1 MTVRWKTCR
10 EDLVYCRRCHS
21 TFKKHGLFLW
31 VNKKQSQST
40 VPPGTPSPAWPLG
53 LTPCSWPNT
62 PWQPPWSPTPGDAV
76 TGTVPRSHRVLA
88 LRVPSLALVQ
98 PWHCGPAWQ
107 SPWTLASKLT
117 SWPKH
122 GPASSP
128 WGSLALGWTWFSSVP
143 LTFLRVGQ
151 PWAARPWLRVLHSFW
166 HPSCWMMC
174 KVWTTCEHL
183 KFPSYLFL
191 QNRSIFSWVIVIFS
205 LSDYIWASEITCQ
218 ASFVETHLYGIH
230 LDRKEDLLLLYKK
243 QNMFVFVLF

>member
-1 MTVRWKTCR
+1 MGQR
-10 EDLVYCRRCHS
+10 EAVPEHSITRHPQPCLATGAHPLLLAQHPMAAPMVPHPRRHCDRNS
-21 TFKKHGLFLW
+21 P
-31 VNKKQSQST
+31 Q
-40 VPPGTPSPAWPLG
+40 VP
-53 LTPCSWPNT
+53 
-62 PWQPPWSPTPGDAV
+62 Q
-76 TGTVPRSHRVLA
+76 RVLA
-88 LRVPSLALVQ
+88 LGVPSLALVQ

-107 SPWTLASKLT
+107 SLWTLASRLT
-117 SWPKH
+117 SWPEH

-128 WGSLALGWTWFSSVP
+128 WGSLALGWTWLSSVP

-151 PWAARPWLRVLHSFW
+151 PWAARPWLRGLHSFW

-191 QNRSIFSWVIVIFS
+191 QNRSIFSWVVVIFS

-218 ASFVETHLYGIH
+218 TSFVETHLYGIH